1 MCCRGSVKELK
12 NKQRSIMYS
21 DCKISNNLKHGR
33 KVKKITQEKI
43 VLMIALPVM
52 CHSVL
57 LRAIMV
63 LVPCTSYIALCTGV
77 FVQVACPCTYQRGG
91 SLSVTV
97 IHLNGEG
104 RHSLLIVLK

>member
-1 MCCRGSVKELK
+1 
-12 NKQRSIMYS
+12 MYS

-57 LRAIMV
+57 LRA
-63 LVPCTSYIALCTGV
+63 G
-77 FVQVACPCTYQRGG
+77 
-91 SLSVTV
+91 
-97 IHLNGEG
+97 
-104 RHSLLIVLK
+104 